1 MHSPIF
7 RHGSTALAAMIA
19 AVLACSCRTGEP
31 ARVALPLAAAPVA
44 PDSDGWGS
52 YGHDAGGSRFSPV
65 AQINRDNVSRLEI
78 AWVYRTGDYAIGD
91 GSTRSESTPLMVDG
105 TLFVTT
111 PFGRVIALDP
121 SRGTERWSYDPRVDL
136 GGDFG
141 DFTNRGASTWLDSAA
156 RPGSPCRRRIFVAPI
171 DARLIALDGITGAL
185 CVGFGVKGQVNL
197 SRDLINEPSWKGE
210 YQVTSPPA
218 VIGDLV
224 IAGSAIAD
232 NARANAPSGIVR
244 AFDARSG
251 ALRWSFDPIPRDSAR
266 VDTTSWK
273 GTSFSHTGAANA
285 WSVMAADAASDLLFV
300 PVGSASPDFYGGERL
315 GSNLYASSLVALRAS
330 TGKIVWHFQV
340 VHHDLWDYDVP
351 AQPTL
356 FTFQRN
362 GQSIPAVAQATKV
375 GHLFLLDR
383 ATGTPLFPVEERPV
397 PMSTVPGEEAWP
409 TQPFPTLPA
418 PLVPQRL
425 GADQLF
431 GVTPQDKAWC
441 RARIQGLRSEGVFTP
456 PSLEGTLIYPGNIGG
471 SNWSSAA
478 LDPGR
483 SLLVLPTNR
492 LATIVKLIPRADF
505 AATRSGNRGKE
516 VSPQAG
522 TPYGMV
528 REWLLSPSG
537 VPCNSPPW
545 STLTAVDLI
554 TGAVR
559 WRVPLGSLPQLD
571 KVPGSTG
578 WGSVALGGPMIT
590 GGGLAFIAATF
601 DQHLR
606 AFDVDSG
613 RELWSAA
620 LPAAG
625 NATPMTY
632 RINGRQYVVIS
643 AGGHGTLKSKQGDYV
658 IAFALP
664 DPAEPRRDTVTA
676 ADASGKYVGEIIHQ
690 RRRMPAVLELRQSTG
705 GSLAGELRVAAPA
718 LSGTVTGTR
727 TGNALRFTVE
737 FTYPEKSCRGT
748 LAAVADLANAGNLVV
763 GTESIS
769 GECTGQGKIE
779 PGTLA
784 LRRSR

>member
-1 MHSPIF
+1 MPCARSRYAAAVIAA
-7 RHGSTALAAMIA
+7 TIALA
-19 AVLACSCRTGEP
+19 VSCRSGDRALSPP
-31 ARVALPLAAAPVA
+31 APQRLAA
-44 PDSDGWGS
+44 DSDGWGA
-52 YGHDAGGSRFSPV
+52 YGHDAGGTRYSPV
-65 AQINRDNVSRLEI
+65 AQINRENVGRLEI
-78 AWVYRTGDYAIGD
+78 AWVYRTGDYAVGE
-91 GSTRSESTPLMVDG
+91 GSTRSESTPVMVDG
-105 TLFVTT
+105 TLFVST
-111 PFGRVIALDP
+111 PFGRIIALDP
-121 SRGTERWSYDPRVDL
+121 ARGTERWSYDPRVDL

-141 DFTNRGASTWLDSAA
+141 DFTNRGVSTWVDSAA
-156 RPGSPCRRRIFVAPI
+156 RPGAPCRRRIFIAPI

-185 CVGFGVKGQVNL
+185 CVGFGARGQVDL
-197 SRDLINEPSWKGE
+197 SRDLINEPQWKGE

-218 VIGDLV
+218 VIGNLV
-224 IAGSAIAD
+224 IVGSAIAD
-232 NARANAPSGIVR
+232 NARADAPSGVVR

-251 ALRWSFDPIPRDSAR
+251 ALRWSFDPIARDSAH
-266 VDTTSWK
+266 VDTTSWRA
-273 GTSFSHTGAANA
+273 GSSSHTGAANA
-285 WSVMAADAASDLLFV
+285 WSIMSADAERDLLFV

-315 GSNLYASSLVALRAS
+315 GSNLYANSIVALRAS

-356 FTFQRN
+356 FTFRRN
-362 GQSIPAVAQATKV
+362 GENIPAVAQPTKV

-383 ATGTPLFPVEERPV
+383 VTGAPLFPVEERPV
-397 PMSTVPGEEAWP
+397 PKSTVVGEEAWP
-409 TQPFPTLPA
+409 TQPFPTLPE

-425 GADQLF
+425 DAEEAF
-431 GVTPQDKAWC
+431 GVTAQDRAWC
-441 RARIQGLRSEGVFTP
+441 RTRIQALRSEGIFTP
-456 PSLEGTLIYPGNIGG
+456 PSLEGTLIYPGNVGG

-478 LDPGR
+478 LDPAR

-505 AATRSGNRGKE
+505 AATRSGNRDKE
-516 VSPQAG
+516 VSPQSG

-528 REWLLSPSG
+528 REWLLSPSR
-537 VPCNSPPW
+537 VPCNPPPW
-545 STLTAVDLI
+545 STLTAVDLL

-559 WRVPLGSLPQLD
+559 WQVPLGSFPQLD
-571 KVPGSTG
+571 KVPGAMG

-613 RELWSAA
+613 RELWSAP

-632 RINGRQYVVIS
+632 RINGRQFVVIS

-664 DPAEPRRDTVTA
+664 DGAEPRRDTVTA
-676 ADASGKYVGEIIHQ
+676 PDANGTYAGEIIHQ
-690 RRRMPAVLELRQSTG
+690 RRRMPAVLHLRQQAF
-705 GSLAGELRVAAPA
+705 GSLAGELQVAAPA
-718 LSGTVTGTR
+718 LSGTLTGTR

-737 FTYPEKSCRGT
+737 FSYPEKNCHGT
-748 LAAVADLANAGNLVV
+748 ITIAADLANGGSLLV
-763 GTESIS
+763 GEETIS
-769 GECTGQGKIE
+769 GECSGAGKIE
-779 PGTLA
+779 LGTLA